1 MFIRHS
7 IFIAA
12 SATGA
17 RCFPPYAGTWYHG
30 HCLAIDP
37 CSLPGHDAHGYTWRE
52 GEWVKDKRPPRRPT
66 RPAAATSWD
75 ALARWYDGW
84 VGAGGSEYHREVA
97 LPAVLRLLDPKAG
110 EQVLDV
116 GAGQGVLA
124 PFVARA
130 GASYTGV
137 DASPRL
143 LDIARQRHASAG
155 RFLLGDA
162 RKLISLPGI
171 APNTFDAV
179 VFLLSLQDMDPL
191 QPVLTGAATVLKP
204 GGRII
209 ILLTHPAF
217 RVPRQSGWGWDEGRK
232 LVFRRV
238 DRYLTPLPVPM
249 KAYPGQENAG
259 ATRSFHRPIE
269 AYVNGLARHGL
280 FVDHMDEIPAHK
292 LVGPSGNKRAENLA
306 RQEIPL
312 FLAMRA
318 RKVAA
323 DSATT

>member
-1 MFIRHS
+1 M
-7 IFIAA
+7 
-12 SATGA
+12 
-17 RCFPPYAGTWYHG
+17 
-30 HCLAIDP
+30 
-37 CSLPGHDAHGYTWRE
+37 
-52 GEWVKDKRPPRRPT
+52 KDKRPPGRRPA
-66 RPAAATSWD
+66 RPAAGTSWD

-84 VGAGGSEYHREVA
+84 VGAGGSEYHRELA
-97 LPAVLRLLDPKAG
+97 LPAVLRLLELQPG

-124 PFVARA
+124 PLVARA

-143 LDIARQRHASAG
+143 LDIARQRHGNAG

-162 RKLISLPGI
+162 RKLTSLPGI
-171 APNTFDAV
+171 NPGSFDTV

-191 QPVLTGAATVLKP
+191 EPVLAGAATALKP
-204 GGRII
+204 GGRIV

-249 KAYPGQENAG
+249 KPYPGQENAG
-259 ATRSFHRPIE
+259 VTRSFHRPIE
-269 AYVNGLARHGL
+269 AYVNGLARNGL
-280 FVDHMDEIPAHK
+280 LIDHMAEIPAHK
-292 LVGPSGNKRAENLA
+292 LAGPAVNKRAENLA

-312 FLAMRA
+312 FLAIRA
-318 RKVAA
+318 RKVGVN
-323 DSATT
+323 S